1 MDYEL
6 QALSDELDEQNAALE
21 AMLADMEYDDL
32 AMEGSIDD
40 LDEFLD
46 DDEMEPAE
54 ESLFHKP
61 KSVEKMLSIVQKRV
75 RKKCKTVEAC
85 DDMLATLNQESQ
97 KFNDAMKQLKQA
109 AVQYSEDGDKKALSH
124 TVKPIVSGLKKSCDL
139 LKLSDI
145 ADNAKNI
152 TDDDLQ
158 KLRDFISGAT
168 KIVKDHKASLSNV
181 KEGYDGM
188 SYEVY
193 MDDFQEYEENPYL
206 EALEAASNKKPGII
220 TRIKEKF
227 LEWIDRLIKWADG
240 NNKKNKQHPKV
251 RSIFGKFRDFL
262 SGVKRQAQNPSATP
276 ETINDLQKKT
286 VSEQTKVNAAVKSVE
301 SQSGGTSSG
310 SSKPIALPGPT
321 AIPLLTASSSTQV
334 KSSRREIAQAK
345 AAAAAAGSKNTNT
358 VYGNDK
364 KIKVIKPIKPGKSS
378 SMVIGRNGFD
388 DDDYLMTDEE
398 IEAINANIKKK
409 KRQEAAKKAAATR
422 KMNKKFKDSGADE
435 VGDFYE
441 NIFNQQYED
450 ATDSMTI
457 LAYGNALRKLSIAS
471 ESVSYEESLVLAC
484 EQAYVDL
491 IDTISYFAM
500 ESYKEIGSNDMNYEM
515 FAEEETLALPGPGV
529 PGYKDPR
536 GNIFKRAWTTLKT
549 AVSNLWNKITG
560 AFKKP
565 EIPEDKKMSL
575 KQCGGAVKKL
585 MNKLNRAKTPED
597 LEEINTEFQRI
608 HAKVKEAMAGK
619 MAEIATATKESY
631 ISEMYDIAIESSL
644 KEFNSA
650 MEAYYQIEFLEEA
663 AMEASVWG
671 SNSKRGRRLR
681 FGEESHGARKTYSAA
696 KKAERKKDYEKAI
709 SLYQQAKKMFQAL
722 AKKAKS
728 FPDNVGYTR
737 DTRYKD
743 QSGGK
748 ASALDWCLGM
758 INMCEDAIDRINNKR
773 MRGERRA
780 SEKAARAERKAAKR
794 AAKESYGYNEY
805 LDDDDDFYA
814 MESDYDNDYDDF
826 DGDDDDYA
834 MESGL
839 YDADFYMDGFDP
851 DEF

>member
-168 KIVKDHKASLSNV
+168 KIVKDHKASLSNA
-181 KEGYDGM
+181 KERYDGM
-188 SYEVY
+188 GYEAY

-220 TRIKEKF
+220 TRIKKRF

-240 NNKKNKQHPKV
+240 NNKKNKQHPKM

-262 SGVKRQAQNPSATP
+262 FGVKKQAQNPSATP

-301 SQSGGTSSG
+301 SQSGGTSS
-310 SSKPIALPGPT
+310 
-321 AIPLLTASSSTQV
+321 STQV
-334 KSSRREIAQAK
+334 KSSRREIAHAK

-358 VYGNDK
+358 VYGNGNVEK
-364 KIKVIKPIKPGKSS
+364 NESIKPGKSS
-378 SMVIGRNGFD
+378 GMVISRNGFD
-388 DDDYLMTDEE
+388 DDDGMMTDEK
-398 IEAINANIKKK
+398 IETINANAKKK
-409 KRQEAAKKAAATR
+409 KRQEAAKKAAAAR
-422 KMNKKFKDSGADE
+422 KMNKKFKDSGTGE

-500 ESYKEIGSNDMNYEM
+500 ESYKEIGSDDMNYEM

-536 GNIFKRAWTTLKT
+536 GNIFKRACTTLKT

-597 LEEINTEFQRI
+597 LEELNTEFQRI

-619 MAEIATATKESY
+619 MNKIATATKESY

-681 FGEESHGARKTYSAA
+681 FGEESRGARKTYSAA

-805 LDDDDDFYA
+805 LDDDDDLYA

-826 DGDDDDYA
+826 DDDDDDSA

>member
-188 SYEVY
+188 GYEAY

-251 RSIFGKFRDFL
+251 RSIFGKFRNFL

-321 AIPLLTASSSTQV
+321 AIPQLTASSSTQV

-358 VYGNDK
+358 VYGNVE
-364 KIKVIKPIKPGKSS
+364 KIKSIKPGKSS
-378 SMVIGRNGFD
+378 GMVIGRNGFD
-388 DDDYLMTDEE
+388 DNDGMMT
-398 IEAINANIKKK
+398 
-409 KRQEAAKKAAATR
+409 
-422 KMNKKFKDSGADE
+422 KDA
-435 VGDFYE
+435 
-441 NIFNQQYED
+441 YED

-500 ESYKEIGSNDMNYEM
+500 ESYKEIGCDDMNYEM

-585 MNKLNRAKTPED
+585 MNKLNQAKTPED
-597 LEEINTEFQRI
+597 LEELNTEFQRI

-681 FGEESHGARKTYSAA
+681 FGEESRGARKTYSAA

-826 DGDDDDYA
+826 DGDDDDSA